1 MRVYL
6 KKKTRDGDTHIAIIT
21 DLPKGSASADI
32 IAKLYR
38 GRWKIETSFQ
48 ELEKFWNSEIN
59 SLGYPPAA
67 LFGFCVALVS
77 HIILAV
83 VKAALSSA
91 HGNDIVDNKLSGY
104 YLADEISGTYRG
116 MQVAIE
122 EEEWKVFQ
130 KASLAEAI
138 KLLKQ
143 LASNVKIASFL
154 KSTRGP
160 KKPVVKQKADPKHPH
175 VSIAKILA
183 ARKI

>member
-1 MRVYL
+1 MYL
-6 KKKTRDGDTHIAIIT
+6 KNKTRDGDATIAIIT
-21 DLPKGSASADI
+21 DLPRASASAAL
-32 IAKLYR
+32 IAELYR
-38 GRWKIETSFQ
+38 NRWKIETSFQ

-104 YLADEISGTYRG
+104 YVADEISGGFRG
-116 MQVAIE
+116 MQIMIE
-122 EEEWKVFQ
+122 ADEWKIFQ
-130 KASLAEAI
+130 QASQAEVI
-138 KLLKQ
+138 KLLMQ

-154 KSTRGP
+154 KSPRGP
-160 KKPVVKQKADPKHPH
+160 KKPATKRKADPKHPH

-183 ARKI
+183 ERSK